1 MQPKPSS
8 CPASTRLLGRAAA
21 GQTTGTHISI
31 YTTPYIMKGPV
42 SHSRKS
48 REALDHIMQWHVH
61 IYLAI
66 WNQEWLLVTDSTS
79 SMYGP
84 RTQMGAQQKETLG
97 VLW

>member
-1 MQPKPSS
+1 M
-8 CPASTRLLGRAAA
+8 RY
-21 GQTTGTHISI
+21 IS
-31 YTTPYIMKGPV
+31 KGPV
-42 SHSRKS
+42 TPSCTSQV

-66 WNQEWLLVTDSTS
+66 RSQEWLLVTDSTS